1 MNNKFAN
8 NNNNTSAL
16 GQFLNKAQ
24 MGMQMSSGPQR
35 DITDAILDELT
46 LDSDLD
52 FMAENISREF
62 GINYESALEEIKNVV
77 DGMYNMNVED
87 VSLEDEYFE
96 EEETPIKPTYDY
108 GFDEP
113 SAADDMYYPDDTG
126 FEDED
131 DLAIEDERALSLQR
145 KGGTISKKKFVKD
158 TLRKL
163 KKASEGM
170 EQSESNIGDIR
181 DTPIGGRQ
189 SKVNNFRRGIKDLGN
204 EHYAKDIYDKTMQL
218 QQQVSGLSPMAQ
230 EGVEVNNMN
239 MQETDIENPMHHLQA
254 YSSALSNIFK
264 QPMNQVHGP
273 GYEMPMARK
282 GREQRAADRETRQA
296 NKDWQKMFGD
306 IAVGY
311 IGVPGM
317 PNYLQMI
324 SPNVMS
330 GQASPEQAT
339 QMNVPGPLV
348 NMSFKKGPWWSGKR
362 EWTAEGIP
370 AEMFM
375 GMGMGMG
382 RGMGTNY
389 GSGYVPQTTTYDT
402 RRQYPGEVIRSTTTK
417 PVTPGVTPIVPAS
430 TNAVVPESNI
440 PVVNDPVVTTP
451 NVTPVINPTAEQVE
465 AVRAQI
471 PRFDELSDVV
481 KAQLIDYHIK
491 SGRNP
496 QDILIAMNEN
506 ITQDVLNSMSHEEL
520 VNYYNERNK
529 DLSSEEMAPWD
540 YRLNDIIERFT
551 DEDTPDYTNYYPS
564 LLQSAMEKYGSRF
577 QSGGAVNNPFS
588 DEYGNLQR
596 FVYGGNEMP
605 DSPIL
610 EYEDDYMSSKD
621 VDDPFMF
628 KKGGLY
634 KYQGTGNSQVNDI
647 CTHTNCFPQGNS
659 GQNSNDYNN
668 WLKRKVEKEALVE
681 YNEWMNRNAQGN
693 QNMTSYNANLN
704 DPVYQQIL
712 QRRMADLTGQPGEP
726 NKNTQ
731 MRGQTPQLRGQY
743 PTAPSVGQQ
752 IRGMFSPFQRNPQTG
767 RNYDFMWASQAGP
780 ARTAD
785 GQIFQPG
792 VNAGQPFTQA
802 QMDPTKP
809 GYRYDYKYEKGPWW
823 SGKRTLSVTG
833 KWIDP
838 TNPNAGTA
846 PSPSVT
852 PESAVPTTNTSIEPG
867 ATIPEQNI
875 TPAQYMQSQLTLPEK
890 DFDASWQ
897 NTIQNTAGPTVD
909 KPYMAFGGYIPEY
922 NDLYRF
928 QGPGDSEVNPENTNA
943 FDPNINNQTASQC
956 SDSEKMDPNSMCY
969 DPSFRPQDFTA
980 TYNLKKARTLD
991 TGNIANIMGAAGVG
1005 IQEASRAFDNRYQDQ
1020 YLRDRTTS
1028 DNMAFTNNLDYRGG
1042 YSGLTQRSVG
1052 APTFTGVVGNASF
1065 VKKGGQIKYKEGGVY
1080 DLDQNEIGRILA
1092 AGGKIEFI

>member
-52 FMAENISREF
+52 LMAENISREF

-126 FEDED
+126 FEDM
-131 DLAIEDERALSLQR
+131 DLEMGNPEELPLER

-218 QQQVSGLSPMAQ
+218 NQEMGSDSFSG
-230 EGVEVNNMN
+230 
-239 MQETDIENPMHHLQA
+239 D
-254 YSSALSNIFK
+254 
-264 QPMNQVHGP
+264 
-273 GYEMPMARK
+273 MPIARK

-330 GQASPEQAT
+330 EQASPEQAT

-370 AEMFM
+370 AEMLMGM

-451 NVTPVINPTAEQVE
+451 NVTPDINPTAEQVE

-634 KYQGTGNSQVNDI
+634 KYEGTGNSQVNPD
-647 CTHTNCFPQGNS
+647 
-659 GQNSNDYNN
+659 DYNA
-668 WLKRKVEKEALVE
+668 WLKRKVEKEALDE
-681 YNEWMNRNAQGN
+681 YNEWMNRTAGDAA
-693 QNMTSYNANLN
+693 NMVAYQANPN
-704 DPVYQQIL
+704 DQVYQQIL
-712 QRRMADLTGQPGEP
+712 QRRMAGLTGQPGEP

-792 VNAGQPFTQA
+792 VNAEQPFTQA

-846 PSPSVT
+846 PSGTTPDAATLTASPAIYGPSNQ
-852 PESAVPTTNTSIEPG
+852 PENSQQINYSPEEGPFPSRTGLDILPPEKYGIQQPALIPSLPPF
-867 ATIPEQNI
+867 PEQD
-875 TPAQYMQSQLTLPEK
+875 PEDYK
-890 DFDASWQ
+890 MMMEERQRNQVRNVFGPNFGSEPQPFSASSVV
-897 NTIQNTAGPTVD
+897 GFPKSDVPD
-909 KPYMAFGGYIPEY
+909 MMYGGYMPEY

>member
-564 LLQSAMEKYGSRF
+564 LLQSAMEKYGSKF
-577 QSGGAVNNPFS
+577 QSGGTVNNPFS

-712 QRRMADLTGQPGEP
+712 QRRMAGLTGQPGEP

-731 MRGQTPQLRGQY
+731 LRGQTPQLRGQY